1 MLLAG
6 LLMLTNISMLLAQD
20 AAHRQAAAVQDDA
33 GATMS
38 AVQGKVQAL
47 EAALAEAHATV
58 STSSCCCQPTAC
70 ASSS

>member
-1 MLLAG
+1 
-6 LLMLTNISMLLAQD
+6 MLLAQD

-38 AVQGKVQAL
+38 AVHGKVQGL

-58 STSSCCCQPTAC
+58 SNRSCSCQPTAC